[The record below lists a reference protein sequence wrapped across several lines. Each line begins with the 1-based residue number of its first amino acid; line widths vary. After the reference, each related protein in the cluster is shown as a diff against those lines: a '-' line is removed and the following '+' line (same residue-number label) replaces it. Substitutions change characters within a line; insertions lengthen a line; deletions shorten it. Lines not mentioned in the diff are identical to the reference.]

1 MASPA
6 PHHECE
12 PCGISRQ
19 QGGLAEQA
27 LCGLWQA
34 HELAAQLGQ
43 ELGRGQVLL
52 GALSPCAA
60 QGRLIDRVTIQENT
74 MPLFQK
80 LPGFQRAAPGLE
92 QRIWRR
98 LPGLLFWGTALPL
111 LTWLGLWL
119 ATGTGVGGAAERA
132 LGVWMYGLLGFIMLH
147 WSLWIALALGCFIVR
162 VMKGPAYVADAYPL
176 PEGSGLR
183 PQD

>member
-1 MASPA
+1 
-6 PHHECE
+6 
-12 PCGISRQ
+12 
-19 QGGLAEQA
+19 
-27 LCGLWQA
+27 
-34 HELAAQLGQ
+34 
-43 ELGRGQVLL
+43 
-52 GALSPCAA
+52 
-60 QGRLIDRVTIQENT
+60 

-98 LPGLLFWGTALPL
+98 LPGLLLWGTALPL
-111 LTWLGLWL
+111 LACACLWM
-119 ATGTGVGGAAERA
+119 ATQMEAGAGAERA
-132 LGVWMYGLLGFIMLH
+132 LSLWMYGLLGFIMLH

-176 PEGSGLR
+176 PEGPGLR